1 MKKSVAILLI
11 LVVLVCS
18 IASAFALTCETCGKT
33 FSKYCHNKHHHYTKY
48 IQCTRQT
55 NCDFRGNY
63 YSNYYKDSTIDE
75 RTGAWGQ
82 TEYYAKKT
90 SITLGDTDGKRTIV
104 RSGLNAESLLIVSS
118 TQELHDG
125 MTVVLADP

>member
-33 FSKYCHNKHHHYTKY
+33 FSKYCNNKHHHYTKY

-63 YSNYYKDSTIDE
+63 YSNYYKDSKGHELIADSHQHGIQHSYCGNSFTCC
-75 RTGAWGQ
+75 
-82 TEYYAKKT
+82 
-90 SITLGDTDGKRTIV
+90 
-104 RSGLNAESLLIVSS
+104 GLASK
-118 TQELHDG
+118 
-125 MTVVLADP
+125 